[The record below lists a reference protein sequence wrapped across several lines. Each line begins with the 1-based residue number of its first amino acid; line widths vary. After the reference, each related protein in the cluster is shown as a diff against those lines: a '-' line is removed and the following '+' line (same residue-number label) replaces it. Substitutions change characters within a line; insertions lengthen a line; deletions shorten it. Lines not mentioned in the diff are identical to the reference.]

1 MIQIIW
7 YALPMLWDDV
17 SFIYEILLWQW
28 LEIPDTTDLGHLLA
42 TLLITLLLVSKKSKK
57 SKKTPQKK
65 IDNVDPSL
73 PDSFGSVPSTNFN
86 RSAEDGLIDYRALVQ
101 DRKSVV

>member
-57 SKKTPQKK
+57 
-65 IDNVDPSL
+65 
-73 PDSFGSVPSTNFN
+73 
-86 RSAEDGLIDYRALVQ
+86 
-101 DRKSVV
+101 